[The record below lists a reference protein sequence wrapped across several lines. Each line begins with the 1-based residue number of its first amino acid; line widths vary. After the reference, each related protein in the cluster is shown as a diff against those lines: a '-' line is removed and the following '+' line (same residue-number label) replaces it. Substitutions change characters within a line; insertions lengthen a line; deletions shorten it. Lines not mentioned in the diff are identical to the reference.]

1 MLTKDQ
7 NQLLTRTGR
16 GTPGGALMRCYWQP
30 VALAEEIP
38 FGAPPMPV
46 KILSEELVLFRDE
59 RDRLGLLGLYC
70 SHRRA
75 DLSYGR
81 IEDGGLRCL
90 YHGWLYDISGRCL
103 DQPAEAVGSCYK
115 DEIRH
120 LAYPVLERG
129 GLVFAY
135 MGNGEPPLLPSYEF
149 LGAEPDHRYLVKTYL
164 ECNYL
169 QGLEG
174 DIDPAHLSFLH
185 RSLRRR
191 PLGRKDARTV
201 PGSSVAAATL
211 TRGDRRPQLEAERT
225 DFGLR
230 NYAIRDAA
238 DGQRY
243 VRINNFIM
251 PNKVAAIGN
260 EGRVSEGYTIHW
272 RVPIDDE
279 NHVRFDFYFNRVR
292 PVARERYEQE
302 LAAEVV
308 DHRFRRNKR
317 NRYLQDREQMRTGN
331 FTGMGD
337 FYSAQDAFA
346 AESPGPIHDRTREHL
361 GASDVCIVAAR
372 RQLLTAIADV
382 KAGRE
387 PIHVIRDPTQ
397 DDMSHIVVVS
407 EVIPP
412 DTDHKALW
420 KKRMHPSATG
430 SRTPLP
436 GNPSQKQPARPPSVR
451 GARSKRPRR
460 VKSPGSSRSI
470 P

>member
-1 MLTKDQ
+1 MLTREQ
-7 NQLLTRTGR
+7 NELLTRTGA

-30 VALAEEIP
+30 IALVEEV
-38 FGAPPMPV
+38 GAAPIPV
-46 KILSEELVLFRDE
+46 KVLGEELVLFRDE
-59 RDRLGLLGLYC
+59 NDRLGLIGLYC
-70 SHRRA
+70 SHRCA

-90 YHGWLYDISGRCL
+90 YHGWLYDIHGRCL
-103 DQPAEAVGSCYK
+103 EQPAEPPASHYK

-120 LAYPVLERG
+120 LAYPVMERG

-135 MGNGEPPLLPSYEF
+135 MGKGEPPLLPAYEF
-149 LGAEPDHRYLVKTYL
+149 LGAAVDHRFLVKTYL

-185 RSLRRR
+185 RSLQRR
-191 PLGRKDARTV
+191 PLGPKDGRTV
-201 PGSSVAAATL
+201 PGSKVAAASL
-211 TRGDRRPQLEAERT
+211 SRADRRPRLEAERT

-230 NYAIRDAA
+230 NYAVRDTE

-302 LAAEVV
+302 LVAEVV
-308 DHRFRRNKR
+308 DHRFRRNRR
-317 NRYLQDREQMRTGN
+317 NRYLQDREQMKTGN
-331 FTGMGD
+331 STGTFAGTFAGMGD

-346 AESPGPIHDRTREHL
+346 AESPGPIHDRSREHL
-361 GASDVCIVAAR
+361 GASDICIVAAR
-372 RQLLTAIADV
+372 AQLLAGIADV
-382 KAGRE
+382 QAGRD
-387 PIHVIRDPTQ
+387 PVHVIRDPAQ

-407 EVIPP
+407 EVIAA
-412 DTDHKALW
+412 DADHRALW
-420 KKRMHPSATG
+420 KRRVQPRTAGDPAAAPGPSGGRSTRSTSG
-430 SRTPLP
+430 GGR
-436 GNPSQKQPARPPSVR
+436 SQ
-451 GARSKRPRR
+451 RPR
-460 VKSPGSSRSI
+460 SR
-470 P
+470 